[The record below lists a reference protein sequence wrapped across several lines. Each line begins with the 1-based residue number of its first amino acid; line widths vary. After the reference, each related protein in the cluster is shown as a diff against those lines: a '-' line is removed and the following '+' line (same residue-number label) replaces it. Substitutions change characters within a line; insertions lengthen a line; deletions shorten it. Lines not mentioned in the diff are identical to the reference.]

1 MRRDGLSLIPRVPII
16 LLALAAARCAQ
27 FTAAPGSPFTVG
39 TKPMS
44 VAVGDFNGDGNPD
57 LAIANG
63 DGTVT
68 VLLGNGAGGFAP
80 APGSPFAAGS
90 GPSAV
95 AVGDFN
101 GDGKPDLAIADYAAN
116 NVTVLLGDG
125 TGRFTAAPSSPFP
138 AGSQPDSV
146 AVGDFNGD
154 GKLDLAIANYNSN
167 NVTVLLGDGTGGF
180 TAAPGSPFPAG
191 TQPYSVAVGDFNGDG
206 KPDLAIANVASGNVT
221 VLLGSGTGGFT
232 AAPGSPFAVGSYPE
246 SVVVADFNADGKL
259 DLAVAGVGLY
269 ESTGVNVTVLLGD
282 GTGGFTAVQS
292 GPSATGSS
300 PTALA
305 AADFN
310 EDGLP
315 DLAVINPVTGTV
327 AVLLGNG
334 TGGFASAPG
343 SPFTAGTQPVALAAG
358 DFNVDGKP
366 DFAIANY
373 GSNNVSV
380 FLNGST
386 PPLKLISPVNGTI
399 GVAPTP
405 TLSWNAQSGAT
416 SYDVHFG
423 TSSPP
428 PLVTNTT
435 ATTYAPSALEPGTL
449 YYWQV
454 VANTG
459 AAPVTS
465 PIWSF
470 MTQVLPPPA
479 PALSLPANGA
489 TGVLV
494 SPTLVWMPS
503 AGATSYDVSF
513 GTSAAPSVVAT
524 ISGTNYSPGT
534 LNPNATYYWQIA
546 AKNAAGS
553 AASATWSFTTGTP
566 AAGLRFIPVAPC
578 RVADT
583 RNPAGPLGG
592 PSLTAASTRSFAIP
606 QGECGIPTTAQA
618 YSLNVTVVPPGP
630 LSFLTLWPDGQARP
644 LVSTLNDFEGTVVAN
659 AAIVPAGAGG
669 AVDVYATDPTDVILD
684 IDGYFDSTT
693 AANSLSF
700 YPATPC
706 RIADTRGAAGVFGGP
721 ALVGGQ
727 SRDFDIAA
735 SGCSIPATA
744 QAFSLNVTALPLT
757 GYLGYL
763 TAWPSGQTKPGVS
776 TLNSWTGQVVA
787 NAAIVPAGSNES
799 ISVFV
804 TDRANAILDINGY
817 FGQPGNPG
825 ALSFYPVAPCR
836 VADTRN
842 AAGPLGGPKLDAR
855 ATRSF
860 AIPAGACNIPTT
872 AAAYSM
878 NVTVVPDGLLSYLT
892 AWPTGSPQPVV
903 STLNSFAGSVVANA
917 AIVPAGTNGAV
928 SIFVTNPTQV
938 ILDIDGYFAP

>member
-1 MRRDGLSLIPRVPII
+1 MTTDGLSRIARSLVI
-16 LLALAAARCAQ
+16 LLALAAAACAQ

-44 VAVGDFNGDGNPD
+44 VAVGDFNGDGKPD

-68 VLLGNGAGGFAP
+68 VLLGNGSGGFAA
-80 APGSPFAAGS
+80 APGSPFPAGS
-90 GPSAV
+90 GPSSV

-101 GDGKPDLAIADYAAN
+101 GDGKPDLAIADYNGN

-138 AGSQPDSV
+138 AGSQPNSV
-146 AVGDFNGD
+146 AAGDFNGD

-167 NVTVLLGDGTGGF
+167 NVTVLLGDGQGGF

-191 TQPYSVAVGDFNGDG
+191 TQPYSVAVGDFSGDG
-206 KPDLAIANVASGNVT
+206 KPDLAIANIASGNVT
-221 VLLGSGTGGFT
+221 VLLGNGAGGFA
-232 AAPGSPFAVGSYPE
+232 AAPNSPFAVGSYPE
-246 SVVVADFNADGKL
+246 SVVAADFNADGKL
-259 DLAVAGVGLY
+259 DIAVAGVGLY
-269 ESTGVNVTVLLGD
+269 SATGSNVTVLLGD

-292 GPSATGSS
+292 GPAATGDS

-305 AADFN
+305 TADFN

-315 DLAVINPVTGTV
+315 DLAVINPETGTI

-334 TGGFASAPG
+334 TGGFTSATG
-343 SPFTAGTQPVALAAG
+343 SPFTAGTQPVSLAAG

-366 DFAIANY
+366 DFAVVNY
-373 GSNNVSV
+373 GSNNLTVL
-380 FLNGST
+380 LNGST
-386 PPLKLISPVNGTI
+386 PPLKLLSPVNGTT
-399 GVAPTP
+399 GLSVTP
-405 TLSWNAQSGAT
+405 TLSWNAQAGAT

-428 PLVTNTT
+428 PLVTTTT
-435 ATTYAPSALEPGTL
+435 ATTYAPSALAPGTL

-454 VANTG
+454 VAHTG
-459 AAPVTS
+459 ATTLSSPV
-465 PIWSF
+465 WSF
-470 MTQVLPPPA
+470 MTQVPPPPA

-494 SPTLVWMPS
+494 APTLVWTPS

-513 GTSAAPSVVAT
+513 GTSASPSVVAT
-524 ISGTNYSPGT
+524 TSGTSYSPGT
-534 LNPNATYYWQIA
+534 LNPATTYYWQIA
-546 AKNAAGS
+546 AKNGAGS

-566 AAGLRFIPVAPC
+566 AAGLHFIPVAPC

-583 RNPAGPLGG
+583 RNPSGPFGG
-592 PSLTAASTRSFAIP
+592 PSMTAASTRSFTIP
-606 QGECGIPTTAQA
+606 GACGIPATAQA
-618 YSLNVTVVPPGP
+618 YSLNVTVVPAGP
-630 LSFLTLWPDGQARP
+630 LSFLTLWPAGQTRP
-644 LVSTLNDFEGTVVAN
+644 LVSTLNSFGGTVVAN
-659 AAIVPAGAGG
+659 AAIVPAGAAG
-669 AVDVYATDPTDVILD
+669 AVSVYATDPTDVILD
-684 IDGYFDSTT
+684 IDGYFDATT
-693 AANSLSF
+693 AANSISF

-706 RIADTRGAAGVFGGP
+706 RVADTRGAAGLFGGP
-721 ALVGGQ
+721 SLVGGQ
-727 SRDFDIAA
+727 SRDFAIPSA
-735 SGCSIPATA
+735 GCSIPVTA

-763 TAWPSGQTKPGVS
+763 TTWPSGQTKPPVS
-776 TLNSWTGQVVA
+776 TLNSWTGKVVA

-804 TDRANAILDINGY
+804 SDSANAILDINGY

-842 AAGPLGGPKLDAR
+842 AAGPFGGPKLDAR

-860 AIPAGACNIPTT
+860 AIPAGVCNIPTT

-892 AWPTGSPQPVV
+892 AWPTGSSQPGV
-903 STLNSFAGSVVANA
+903 STLNSFDGAVVANA
-917 AIVPAGTNGAV
+917 AIVPAGASGAV